1 MIISHEITSPS
12 KCGGVK
18 NVSTI
23 TPKYYAGIQNACLQ
37 CVERQGALQ
46 NLKHFSSLQKSYF
59 SNIKELTHKIKTA
72 PKVVLNFF
80 QINLKIN

>member
-1 MIISHEITSPS
+1 M
-12 KCGGVK
+12 
-18 NVSTI
+18 NVSSNTQ
-23 TPKYYAGIQNACLQ
+23 KYYAGVQNACLQ

-72 PKVVLNFF
+72 TKVVLNFF

>member
-1 MIISHEITSPS
+1 M
-12 KCGGVK
+12 
-18 NVSTI
+18 NVSSNTQ
-23 TPKYYAGIQNACLQ
+23 KYYAEVQNACLQ
-37 CVERQGALQ
+37 CVERQGALE
-46 NLKHFSSLQKSYF
+46 NLKYFSSLQKSYF